1 MDIKKIVKESVHNSL
16 QKSGKLPQPTQK
28 PVEESKG
35 STAKSVSPAGSTT
48 AIPAKVLKEA
58 HYVVPQSF
66 VLRTEKLSEDS
77 KRAHERLYQGYVD
90 KFNKTSSAL
99 DAANKH
105 EANAVNSDYRS
116 LKNNETFSLN
126 AIKLHELYFYNISD
140 LASEI
145 SVDAIPY
152 MRFSRDFGT
161 FQNWQFDFMA
171 ACKSARE
178 GWAMV
183 VYEPYKN
190 AYMNII
196 VDSDDVNIP
205 LGAIPVLVMDM
216 WAHAYFKDYQDS
228 KDDYVVAMMREI
240 NWDVVEARML
250 LAEKSDLSGL
260 YLIKPIYN
268 ATPREMLNGAQQPP
282 ITQVSAP
289 GQIQG
294 APGQNLP
301 PTTPA
306 SPQVASPTYPRETKP
321 SGGF

>member
-28 PVEESKG
+28 LVAENKKAETKPIS
-35 STAKSVSPAGSTT
+35 SASSTT
-48 AIPAKVLKEA
+48 SASKVLKEA

-66 VLRTEKLSEDS
+66 VLRTEKLSEDA

-99 DAANKH
+99 DAVNKH

-116 LKNNETFSLN
+116 LKTNETFSLN

-152 MRFSRDFGT
+152 MRLSRDFGN

-171 ACKSARE
+171 ACRSARE
-178 GWAMV
+178 GWALV

-190 AYMNII
+190 AYMNIVI
-196 VDSDDVNIP
+196 DSDDVNIP

-228 KDDYVVAMMREI
+228 KDDYIVAMMREI

-282 ITQVSAP
+282 IAQVSAP
-289 GQIQG
+289 GQIEG
-294 APGQNLP
+294 PGQSLS

-306 SPQVASPTYPRETKP
+306 APQVASPMYPREVKP

>member
-1 MDIKKIVKESVHNSL
+1 MDIKKLVKESVHNSL

-28 PVEESKG
+28 PVAESKKVVTKL
-35 STAKSVSPAGSTT
+35 TAPVASTT
-48 AIPAKVLKEA
+48 SASKVLKEA

-66 VLRTEKLSEDS
+66 VLRTEKLSEDA

-90 KFNKTSSAL
+90 KFNKASSAL
-99 DAANKH
+99 DAANKQ
-105 EANAVNSDYRS
+105 EANSVSSEYRS
-116 LKNNETFSLN
+116 HKVNETFSLN
-126 AIKLHELYFYNISD
+126 AIKLHELYFYNIGD

-152 MRFSRDFGT
+152 MRLSRDFGN

-171 ACKSARE
+171 ACRSARE
-178 GWAMV
+178 GWGVV

-190 AYMNII
+190 AYMNIVI
-196 VDSDDVNIP
+196 DSDDVNIP

-228 KDDYVVAMMREI
+228 KDDYIVAMMREI

-260 YLIKPIYN
+260 YMIKPLYN
-268 ATPREMLNGAQQPP
+268 ATPRKMLNGAQQPP
-282 ITQVSAP
+282 IMQVSAP
-289 GQIQG
+289 GQVEG
-294 APGQNLP
+294 PGQSVS

-306 SPQVASPTYPRETKP
+306 APQVASPMYPRETKP
-321 SGGF
+321 NGGF